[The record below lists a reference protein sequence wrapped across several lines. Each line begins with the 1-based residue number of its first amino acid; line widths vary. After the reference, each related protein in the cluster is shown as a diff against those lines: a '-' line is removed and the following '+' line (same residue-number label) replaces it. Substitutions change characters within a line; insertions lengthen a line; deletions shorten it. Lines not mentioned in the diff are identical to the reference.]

1 MVSIGKMKAMWDK
14 KTDTKEIG
22 NYVYGLAIPIYGS
35 TYIVKYVGQACSSN
49 VGRCFQHVEEAKKYL
64 DKRVASN
71 VKKVEMINYFASN
84 EDFEIIILAHK
95 IPDNQLDTM
104 ENIYRQLA
112 DYGALLFSIVENEI
126 VFENNLTNIAA
137 THNAKSVDDVD
148 SGTMFVKPRT
158 VWQINRM
165 YANKMYLSSQQIAIK
180 LNAKEIL
187 YVLNRPGIHDDGYIG
202 SWRFNQKRLASDVEW
217 LVFVGRNGFI
227 EYVFKKEDIKF
238 EVRDKKTRFYARN
251 LTNYVDVL
259 RKDIEGDPC
268 FDVNGKGWNPFGNAF
283 TYQSKL

>member
-1 MVSIGKMKAMWDK
+1 MWDK
-14 KTDTKEIG
+14 KTDTREIG
-22 NYVYGLAIPIYGS
+22 NYVYGLAIPVYGS
-35 TYIVKYVGQACSSN
+35 TYIVKYVGQASSSN

-84 EDFEIIILAHK
+84 EDFEIIVLAHK
-95 IPDNQLDTM
+95 IPDNMLDTM

-112 DYGALLFSIVENEI
+112 DHGALLFSIIGNEI
-126 VFENNLTNIAA
+126 AFENNLTNIAA
-137 THNAKSVDDVD
+137 THNTKSVGDVA

-158 VWQINRM
+158 VKQIGKM
-165 YANKMYLSSQQIAIK
+165 YASKIYLSSQQIADK
-180 LNAKEIL
+180 LKAKEIL
-187 YVLNRPGIHDDGYIG
+187 YVLNRSGIQDNGYIG
-202 SWRFNQKRLASDVEW
+202 AWRFSQSRLSNNVEW
-217 LVFVGRNGFI
+217 LVFVGGNGFI

-259 RKDIEGDPC
+259 RKDIEGEPC

-283 TYQSKL
+283 TYQSKLQ